1 MVRCMRNEKFKDL
14 VFYEIYPTSFYDS
27 NNDGIGDLNGITSK
41 LDYLSDLGINAIWL
55 NPFFVSPFKD
65 GGYDIV
71 DHKAVDQRFGN
82 LDDFKH
88 LLEEAHNRGIK
99 IMIDL
104 VPGHTSEEHPL
115 FIKSA
120 QEFHN
125 EFADLFIWT
134 NDVWNY
140 NPKYKLIS
148 GRHPRN
154 GNYLVNFFSFQ
165 PALNFGFKDIDDP
178 AWQIPY
184 NDERTYQAR
193 EYVIDI
199 IRYWLSVG
207 VDGFRVDMAD
217 SLVKNDDNKEATIE
231 VWHYIFDKV
240 KKDYPDAFFV
250 SEWCNPWQSFK
261 AGFDADFVLDH
272 WDNFYHSFIRADEFS
287 QGPSV
292 LDGQDLGFFI
302 DDLNKRYQA
311 SLDDGGYLAYI
322 TGNHDVLRL
331 AYYAKEEKEKIYLM
345 LMMFLPGIPF
355 IYYGDEI
362 GMGYQVIPNQDGGY
376 QRTGS
381 RTPMQWDHTKNDGF
395 SNNDWTYLPVNTASE
410 ITLEDNIKDEK
421 SLYHFVKKLIDI
433 RKSNEVLQDKYMEIS
448 ESNRVVRIIRGNLE
462 LVMNLSIERIPLEGE
477 VLISTGEGDYLKAY
491 QSAIIRR

>member
-1 MVRCMRNEKFKDL
+1 MRNEQFKNL
-14 VFYEIYPTSFYDS
+14 IFYEIYPTSFYDS

-115 FIKSA
+115 FIKSGE
-120 QEFHN
+120 QFHN

-381 RTPMQWDHTKNDGF
+381 RTPMQWDHSKNDGF
-395 SNNDWTYLPVNTASE
+395 SQNDWTYLPVNSASE

-448 ESNRVVRIIRGNLE
+448 ESNRVVRIVRGNLE

-477 VLISTGEGDYLKAY
+477 VLISTGEGDHLKAY

>member
-1 MVRCMRNEKFKDL
+1 MRNEQFKNL
-14 VFYEIYPTSFYDS
+14 IFYEIYPTSFYDS

-41 LDYLSDLGINAIWL
+41 LNYLSDLGINAIWL

-82 LDDFKH
+82 LDDFKR

-99 IMIDL
+99 IVIDL
-104 VPGHTSEEHPL
+104 IPGHTSEEHPL

-217 SLVKNDDNKEATIE
+217 SLVKNDENKEATIE

-302 DDLNKRYQA
+302 DDLKKRYQA
-311 SLDDGGYLAYI
+311 SIDDGGYLAYI

-381 RTPMQWDHTKNDGF
+381 RTPMQWDHSKNDGF
-395 SNNDWTYLPVNTASE
+395 SLNDWTYLPVNTASE
-410 ITLEDNIKDEK
+410 ITLEDNLKDEK
-421 SLYHFVKKLIDI
+421 SLYHFVKKLIEI

-448 ESNRVVRIIRGNLE
+448 ESNRVVRIVRGNLE
-462 LVMNLSIERIPLEGE
+462 LVMNLSEERIPLEGE
-477 VLISTGEGDYLKAY
+477 VLISTGEGDHLKAY